1 MLIPNMLLLLTED
14 QLIRS
19 KFSKYVCKM
28 SMKNSMHKL
37 ISNGQSGQTE
47 YLTLFSRSIC
57 PLPIQNVLFCF
68 SQNIAK

>member
-1 MLIPNMLLLLTED
+1 MLIPNMLLLVTED

-19 KFSKYVCKM
+19 KFRKYVCKM
-28 SMKNSMHKL
+28 SMKNSMHRP
-37 ISNGQSGQTE
+37 ISSGQPAQVE

-57 PLPIQNVLFCF
+57 PEKIKMC